1 MVGVQESAART
12 AEGTGG
18 ATAPEAGAE
27 AGAEAVSISGLNK
40 TYGSI
45 KAVQELNLSIRKG
58 EIFALLGPNG
68 AGKTTTIEI
77 LEGYRTRDSGSVRVL
92 GLDPQNRAELA
103 HLKERMGVMLQQSSI
118 YQIIRV
124 GEAIKMFASYYDKPA
139 NTDELLRLVGLQDHV
154 RSSFKDLSGGQKQ
167 RMGLALALVGNPDI
181 VFLDEPTASMDP
193 QARIQT
199 WDIIKRLQE
208 RGVTVVLTT
217 HYMEE
222 AQRLADRVAIIDHGV
237 LVALDTPDSL
247 AQHLG
252 SDEISFRTDRSLSLA
267 ELEALEG
274 AASASER
281 QPGQYVITAENTD
294 RLIMALMLWA
304 NGAGLEPANITIERA
319 SLEDVFLKLTGEEVR
334 D

>member
-1 MVGVQESAART
+1 YSGAFHMVGMGESAVGPVEAAVALPGKADTT
-12 AEGTGG
+12 A
-18 ATAPEAGAE
+18 AE
-27 AGAEAVSISGLNK
+27 AEAVSIKGLSK
-40 TYGSI
+40 TYGTI
-45 KAVQELNLSIRKG
+45 RAVQDLSLDIRKG

-77 LEGYRTRDSGSVRVL
+77 LEGYRQRDSGSVRVL

-103 HLKERMGVMLQQSSI
+103 RLKERMGVMLQQSSI

-124 GEAIKMFASYYDKPA
+124 GEALRLFASYYDNPA
-139 NTDELLRLVGLQDHV
+139 DTNELLRLVGLQDHA

-199 WDIIKRLQE
+199 WEIITRLKE
-208 RGVTVVLTT
+208 RGVTVLLTT

-237 LVALDTPDSL
+237 LVALDTPDAL
-247 AQHLG
+247 TQHLG
-252 SDEISFRTDRSLSLA
+252 GDEISFRATPRLPVA
-267 ELEALEG
+267 ELGALDG
-274 AASASER
+274 A
-281 QPGQYVITAENTD
+281 
-294 RLIMALMLWA
+294 
-304 NGAGLEPANITIERA
+304 
-319 SLEDVFLKLTGEEVR
+319 
-334 D
+334 

>member
-1 MVGVQESAART
+1 MKAVEEVVT
-12 AEGTGG
+12 LPGTL
-18 ATAPEAGAE
+18 TTTDEAI
-27 AGAEAVSISGLNK
+27 SISGLNK
-40 TYGSI
+40 TYGAI
-45 KAVQELNLSIRKG
+45 KAVQNLSLNIRKG

-103 HLKERMGVMLQQSSI
+103 QLKERMGVMLQQSSI

-124 GEAIKMFASYYDKPA
+124 GEALKLFASYYNSP
-139 NTDELLRLVGLQDHV
+139 TDINELLKLVGLQDHT
-154 RSSFKDLSGGQKQ
+154 RSSFKALSGGQKQ

-199 WDIIKRLQE
+199 WDIIIHLKE
-208 RGVTVVLTT
+208 RGVTVLLTT

-222 AQRLADRVAIIDHGV
+222 AQRLADRVAIIDHGL
-237 LVALDTPDSL
+237 LVALDTPEAL
-247 AQHLG
+247 AQHIG
-252 SDEISFRTDRSLSLA
+252 GDEISFQGAPYLPIIELS
-267 ELEALEG
+267 ALDG
-274 AASASER
+274 ATSASEV
-281 QPGQYVITAENTD
+281 QPGHYVIAAENTD
-294 RLIMALMLWA
+294 KLIMSLMLWA
-304 NGAGLEPANITIERA
+304 DGASVQPTNIKIERA
-319 SLEDVFLKLTGEEVR
+319 SLEDVFLKLTGEEIR